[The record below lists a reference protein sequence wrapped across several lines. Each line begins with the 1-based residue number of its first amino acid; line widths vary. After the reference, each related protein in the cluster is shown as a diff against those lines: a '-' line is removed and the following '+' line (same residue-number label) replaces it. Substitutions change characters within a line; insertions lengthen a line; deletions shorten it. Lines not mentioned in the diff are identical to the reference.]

1 MTVSTTLLG
10 LLEPEPSHGYE
21 LKRGYDS
28 LFGGDRQLSFGQ
40 VYGTLNRLER
50 DGLVTAGGLA
60 PGSGPDR
67 KRFAI
72 TPDGVAALEE
82 WLDRPEPPEPHL
94 QPVLFAKVV
103 LAVLSGRPAARYL
116 DTQRAAHLERM
127 RSLNTQRRSARLT
140 ESLTAEYGLFHLEAD
155 LRWMDLTAA
164 RLDQLAAEVSR

>member
-1 MTVSTTLLG
+1 LVITDGV
-10 LLEPEPSHGYE
+10 EP
-21 LKRGYDS
+21 
-28 LFGGDRQLSFGQ
+28 
-40 VYGTLNRLER
+40 GT
-50 DGLVTAGGLA
+50 
-60 PGSGPDR
+60 GPDR

-72 TPDGVAALEE
+72 TPEGVTTLEE

-103 LAVLSGRPAARYL
+103 LAVLSGRPAAHYL

-127 RSLNTQRRSARLT
+127 RALNTKRRSTRLT

-164 RLDQLAAEVSR
+164 RLDQLATEVSR